1 MSVKRRLIM
10 LVSILLLG
18 LVIVGAV
25 SLNSSLSSS
34 DNMHQIGE
42 KRVPVLLALSNLN
55 VERMNIRAQTLEVL
69 TLELETNIQERLST
83 IKKQREK
90 SWSVIDENLT
100 KFKSIPRE
108 TEKGKLAAQ
117 KLESAHNNWRKSYIK
132 LDDLINQL
140 SSNKDLDNH
149 KKLMIDYKK
158 TVAEMIP
165 ISNEFGNSL
174 VEQIN
179 TTNGNTQ
186 KIIENAEHEADHDI
200 TITIIVMLISI
211 IIGLV
216 LSILTLNKIISSLEK
231 VKNGLNSFFSFLNHE
246 TKHVDNIAL
255 DSNDEFGQMS
265 KTININI
272 ERSLSNINKDN
283 EFVNDVTRFVNE
295 LSKGNMLAKLE
306 KDSDTPNLKELKVL
320 LSKLQDYLE
329 HTIARDLNMLI
340 SVLESFKREDF
351 TARFPN
357 PYAKVAVIINELGD
371 VISSLLKQ
379 SLTVGLTLDKE
390 SSTLLENVNILNT
403 SSNQAAA
410 ALEETAAALEE
421 ITSTVISNASNV
433 NQMAKYSEQVSH
445 SAKKGQELAKSTTTA
460 MDDITNQVNAIN
472 EAIGVIDQIAFQ
484 TNILSLNAAVEA
496 ATAGEAGKG
505 FAVVAAEV
513 RNLANRSADAAKE
526 IKNIVQI
533 ATSKANEGKSIANEM
548 IGGYATLNAK
558 VNETISLIE
567 DVSQGSKEEEK
578 GIIQIND
585 TINKLDQATQVNAN
599 SATIISELANE
610 VTKLSENLLKIADRA
625 KFKEASKEEIEDI
638 DLVFKISKLKND
650 HIRFKLTNFEKIG
663 KTKVVWTVSKPT
675 ECDLGKWLVEEE
687 NLGKAF
693 TKTEN
698 WKVLKSNHDVVH
710 NSVQEYINEDCK
722 DISNKDILNTLS
734 QTLDDSTAKV
744 FKCLDQIK
752 KDNADKKSI
761 SEVNTS
767 IKIQSTVKTETPKS
781 FVQHKHESTSTSAS
795 KQIIS
800 QIKKEDEE
808 KLNALKDKA
817 GNSSTFEV
825 SNEYKSKCASC
836 HGADGSGMQNGKK
849 LMGPQLFGQEEAIL
863 YKNLVDFKAGRK
875 ENLIMKGLLIHLEDE
890 DLKNFAKEIAGF
902 KDKKEA
908 LTK

>member
-1 MSVKRRLIM
+1 MSVKQRLIM
-10 LVSILLLG
+10 LVSVLLIG
-18 LVIVGAV
+18 LIIVGTV
-25 SLNSSLSSS
+25 SLNSSVSSS

-42 KRVPVLLALSNLN
+42 RRVPALLALSNLN

-69 TLELETNIQERLST
+69 TLELETNVQEKLSI

-90 SWSVIDENLT
+90 SWSIIDENLN

-117 KLESAHNNWRKSYIK
+117 KLETAHNNWRKIYVK

-140 SSNKDLDNH
+140 FLNKDLDTH
-149 KKLMIDYKK
+149 KKLMIEYKK

-165 ISNEFGNSL
+165 ISNEFGSSL

-179 TTNGNTQ
+179 TNNGNTQ
-186 KIIENAEHEADHDI
+186 KIIEDAEHEVDHDI
-200 TITIIVMLISI
+200 IIIIAVMLISI

-216 LSILTLNKIISSLEK
+216 LSLLTLNKIISSLEK
-231 VKNGLNSFFSFLNHE
+231 VKNGLNSFFSFLNHD
-246 TKHVDNIAL
+246 TKHVDNIDL

-272 ERSLSNINKDN
+272 DKALSNINKDN

-357 PYAKVAVIINELGD
+357 PYAKVAIIINELGD

-379 SLTVGLTLDKE
+379 SLTVGLTLDEGSDK
-390 SSTLLENVNILNT
+390 LLENVNILNT

-433 NQMAKYSEQVSH
+433 NQMAKYSEQVSI

-472 EAIGVIDQIAFQ
+472 EAISVIDQIAFQ

-513 RNLANRSADAAKE
+513 RNLASRSAEAARE
-526 IKNIVQI
+526 IKAIVGN
-533 ATSKANEGKSIANEM
+533 ATSKANQGKAISYEMINGYEELLENITKTTQTIEEIARASKEQEAGITQINDAVTGLDRQTQQNATIANETKE
-548 IGGYATLNAK
+548 IALETDTIAK
-558 VNETISLIE
+558 AIVADAMKKEFTGKHDVKVRAPKKETI
-567 DVSQGSKEEEK
+567 
-578 GIIQIND
+578 
-585 TINKLDQATQVNAN
+585 
-599 SATIISELANE
+599 
-610 VTKLSENLLKIADRA
+610 
-625 KFKEASKEEIEDI
+625 
-638 DLVFKISKLKND
+638 
-650 HIRFKLTNFEKIG
+650 TNTVK
-663 KTKVVWTVSKPT
+663 VSKPVAKQT
-675 ECDLGKWLVEEE
+675 HYEKPS
-687 NLGKAF
+687 
-693 TKTEN
+693 TKIIAPA
-698 WKVLKSNHDVVH
+698 KS
-710 NSVQEYINEDCK
+710 S
-722 DISNKDILNTLS
+722 SN
-734 QTLDDSTAKV
+734 DD
-744 FKCLDQIK
+744 
-752 KDNADKKSI
+752 
-761 SEVNTS
+761 EW
-767 IKIQSTVKTETPKS
+767 ES
-781 FVQHKHESTSTSAS
+781 F
-795 KQIIS
+795 
-800 QIKKEDEE
+800 
-808 KLNALKDKA
+808 
-817 GNSSTFEV
+817 
-825 SNEYKSKCASC
+825 
-836 HGADGSGMQNGKK
+836 
-849 LMGPQLFGQEEAIL
+849 
-863 YKNLVDFKAGRK
+863 
-875 ENLIMKGLLIHLEDE
+875 
-890 DLKNFAKEIAGF
+890 
-902 KDKKEA
+902 
-908 LTK
+908 